1 MRFASPGWA
10 VAVIIQPV
18 SALFKVSMPTNPGR
32 VSGAAGT
39 VTATGAE
46 ASTVTAGDAAASG
59 VATKTAG
66 AGAGACANTG
76 RTVRPDSTHRTQ
88 ETETGIF

>member
-1 MRFASPGWA
+1 M
-10 VAVIIQPV
+10 AVIIQPV
-18 SALFKVSMPTNPGR
+18 FALFKVSMPTNPGR

-39 VTATGAE
+39 VAATGA
-46 ASTVTAGDAAASG
+46 ALAAVTAADAAASG
-59 VATKTAG
+59 AATKTAG
-66 AGAGACANTG
+66 AGAGAYANTG